1 MLTEW
6 VSRSQT
12 CLEAVSDA
20 CSNSVL
26 TSAAASAALSKCS
39 NTDSFLVL
47 PKQGERASSDEDK
60 KRKRKRRER
69 EGARGG
75 GGGLGGGTSTKGAA
89 SANKQTN
96 KQTRKYA
103 RALLCTFA
111 HAGCP
116 VLEPKPRQSPK
127 QLAHV
132 SMSCCS
138 STVSSVAR
146 AGEVVAWDGM
156 INAPAATTIHFFCL
170 LACLLACAVWACLKW
185 KVSCTNE
192 SNNSSILWCRTHA
205 NNQLKTFQIWKGP
218 SCLSRSLSFSVF
230 FFLFCASNE
239 RRRE

>member
-132 SMSCCS
+132 SISCCS

-192 SNNSSILWCRTHA
+192 SNNSSILWCRKQPTQ
-205 NNQLKTFQIWKGP
+205 NLPNLERP
-218 SCLSRSLSFSVF
+218 LLSLSLSFSVF